1 MADLELNKNENIIID
16 NNSSIERET
25 SSSPKETENKND
37 IICPE
42 LKNIEYQTMLM
53 KGIELKVNH
62 SAAIYKPDELD
73 SFLENKKKTIKKIS
87 WSKLDKTQKIRK
99 LNDFIERYSIE
110 NELSIQDKEEMKKFI
125 KVSLNRKKL
134 QRVKDVSYDKDKG
147 IINSIPLLVFN
158 KETHKFTLKSSK
170 KKSTSSSLGLGNKL
184 KNKNKTTKNNK
195 NKNKN

>member
-110 NELSIQDKEEMKKFI
+110 NELSIQDKEELKKFI